1 MQRLFIYLIN
11 RIIDVACN
19 VSTRVRCGNGG
30 EEAASRIVISIYK
43 QHMGRLAASSPL
55 PDPGVRVIPNP
66 TTVYS

>member
-1 MQRLFIYLIN
+1 MQRLYKGFM
-11 RIIDVACN
+11 
-19 VSTRVRCGNGG
+19 STIGG

-43 QHMGRLAASSPL
+43 QHIGRLAASSPL